1 MFNFNLNFV
10 KRESITDENETM
22 IYFIHNWEMTG

>member
-1 MFNFNLNFV
+1 MLNFNLNFV
-10 KRESITDENETM
+10 KRESTTDENETM